1 MFPYIFAV
9 PVVSVVRG
17 GSGATDSFVVVGTGL
32 VATVT
37 AIVNYFSG
45 QLRLPSRAGLL
56 VAAGAAVFAPLAPMT
71 VAVQTLATLTIVA
84 LLYIE
89 VKYDSGSETGQPEQ
103 AAVDD

>member
-1 MFPYIFAV
+1 M
-9 PVVSVVRG
+9 
-17 GSGATDSFVVVGTGL
+17 
-32 VATVT
+32 
-37 AIVNYFSG
+37 
-45 QLRLPSRAGLL
+45 
-56 VAAGAAVFAPLAPMT
+56 FAPLAPMT